1 MLLPT
6 PGLQRDRFPFRFGVL
21 TMNNDLASLEALF
34 LDIAATQRGLVEAY
48 TATGQMYG
56 VDFIRG
62 YAAAFE
68 KAAEIVAERV
78 TRATKES

>member
-1 MLLPT
+1 
-6 PGLQRDRFPFRFGVL
+6 
-21 TMNNDLASLEALF
+21 MNTNDLTILEKLF
-34 LDIAATQRGLVEAY
+34 RDIASDQRTLVEEY

-68 KAAEIVAERV
+68 KAAAIVAERV
-78 TRATKES
+78 ALATKES